1 MREMKDSGIEYVG
14 SIPYEWDIHPL
25 YCYFGERKNKNYALQ
40 EQNLFSLS
48 YGNVIR
54 KDIDTVGGLLPA
66 SFNTYNIVEAGD
78 IIIRPTD
85 LQNDKR
91 SLRTGLVI
99 ERGII
104 TSAYID
110 LKPYPGVNSSFFR
123 YLLHSFDVMKA
134 FYNMGNGVRQG
145 LNYDEF
151 SKLMVFEPPDAEQKA
166 IVAFLDAK
174 CAEIDALSADIQSEI
189 DALEAAFLSGNIRL
203 PSLRADRRGR

>member
-14 SIPYEWDIHPL
+14 SIPADWDIHPL

-40 EQNLFSLS
+40 EQNLLSLS

-66 SFNTYNIVEAGD
+66 SFNTYNIVENGD

-91 SLRTGLVI
+91 SLRTGLVT
-99 ERGII
+99 EKGII

-110 LKPYPGVNSSFFR
+110 LKPVLEVNSSYYR
-123 YLLHSFDVMKA
+123 YLLHSFDIKLLLLSSTPNVPKSTP
-134 FYNMGNGVRQG
+134 
-145 LNYDEF
+145 F
-151 SKLMVFEPPDAEQKA
+151 SLIFSPK
-166 IVAFLDAK
+166 
-174 CAEIDALSADIQSEI
+174 
-189 DALEAAFLSGNIRL
+189 
-203 PSLRADRRGR
+203 